1 MAVVIW
7 GYAAHDTSL
16 AADRTVGIA
25 LSLSSIN
32 LTAIRSALHRHRSV
46 KASIEVQATTPS
58 GKSQTY
64 QVTITLTYR

>member
-1 MAVVIW
+1 L
-7 GYAAHDTSL
+7 GLRSTRTSL

-64 QVTITLTYR
+64 QVTITLTWR